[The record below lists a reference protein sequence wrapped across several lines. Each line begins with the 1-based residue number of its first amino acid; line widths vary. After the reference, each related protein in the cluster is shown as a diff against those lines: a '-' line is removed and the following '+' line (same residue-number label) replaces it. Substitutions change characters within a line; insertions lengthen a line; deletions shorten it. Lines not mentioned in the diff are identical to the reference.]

1 MMSVERSFEAWEEVQ
16 RQSQDFADKL
26 TQGFTGLI
34 QSHIVPPSFS
44 WPNPQTPKLF
54 DVEFPAQN
62 FVPKDF
68 GLAVDKAG
76 SHGVS
81 AIFDIGNRI
90 GQAGAD
96 FGACL
101 DGMVQQFIRWFPAP
115 FKHEEIAG
123 VSLQADANIQRTDL
137 VITRQEDLGS
147 LAERFRD
154 FGYAENAS
162 AQDGSTEEESF
173 GANLKKLKH
182 FGRSQVG
189 PFAFIYACF
198 EHLPIL
204 YL

>member
-16 RQSQDFADKL
+16 RQGQDFADKL
-26 TQGFTGLI
+26 AQGFTGLI
-34 QSHIVPPSFS
+34 QSHIAPPSFS
-44 WPNPQTPKLF
+44 WPNPQTAKLF

-68 GLAVDKAG
+68 GFVVDKAG
-76 SHGVS
+76 SQGVS

-101 DGMVQQFIRWFPAP
+101 DGMVQQFIRWFPVP

-123 VSLQADANIQRTDL
+123 VSLQTEGNIQRSDL

-147 LAERFRD
+147 LADRFRD
-154 FGYAENAS
+154 FGYAENDS
-162 AQDGSTEEESF
+162 AQDGATEEESF

-182 FGRSQVG
+182 FGRSQV
-189 PFAFIYACF
+189 FKCYMLICIMS
-198 EHLPIL
+198 L
-204 YL
+204 